1 MSSHHIIREGQEPA
15 LIIANGESC
24 SNELLGQL
32 LEWSPFVVVLDGA
45 INRVLEL
52 GIKIDVLLGDFDSKN
67 HAVEQIQAQ
76 QKIEIVHTPDQNKTD
91 LQKGIEFLIARNFD
105 AVNIIWAT
113 GRRADHNLSNITDI
127 VRYKQQI
134 NIVLHDDYSKIFQL
148 PKRYQKWYVKDTVLS
163 LMPVGTV
170 SGVTTQGLSYNLQ
183 NDVLTLGYRTSSSN
197 SAAQDG
203 QVMIEHTEGD
213 LLMMECRDV

>member
-203 QVMIEHTEGD
+203 QVIIEHTEGD
-213 LLMMECRDV
+213 LLMMECRDI